1 MRGRTPVRCP
11 SHSFS
16 IPPPEYRGVGGKTRM
31 KHSRRILSLAM
42 ALLLVFALAPAE
54 GLIPVAH
61 AVTQEQID
69 NLKNASRELANES
82 SKLKLQLAELK
93 DQRSSAIQRKNL
105 LDQQIALTTQQIDN
119 TEKQISGFEA
129 MLAQT
134 AYELEENRKQEEAQY
149 AVFCERARVM
159 EEAGSSSYWAVLF
172 KADSFSDLLSRLSD
186 VQEVMNYDQGV
197 LDELRRLQES
207 IRAKQEEQEE
217 LMAQTEEAKTELE
230 THKADLDQQRTEAE
244 ALVAEIEENVDE
256 YQEQLDEL
264 NAEREQIQAEIVKKS
279 NELAQQMNMT
289 ATKGGYIWPETVSRR
304 ITSPMGGRNTGI
316 PGASTNH
323 KGVDIGGVGYTT
335 NVLATKAG
343 VVITSKL
350 SSSYG
355 NYVVISHGPGNTTL
369 YAHMSSRAVKE
380 GDTVTQGQIIG
391 VTGDTGI
398 SRGAHL
404 HYEIT
409 ENGSRVNPLDYLPNY
424 IKGW

>member
-1 MRGRTPVRCP
+1 
-11 SHSFS
+11 
-16 IPPPEYRGVGGKTRM
+16 M
-31 KHSRRILSLAM
+31 KHTRRILSLLM

-54 GLIPVAH
+54 TLVPVAH

-69 NLKNASRELANES
+69 NLKGAAKELANES

-93 DQRSSAIQRKNL
+93 DQRTSAIQRKNL
-105 LDQQIALTTQQIDN
+105 LDQQIDLTVQQIDN
-119 TEKQISGFEA
+119 TEKQISGFET

-149 AVFCERARVM
+149 AIFCERARVM
-159 EEAGSSSYWAVLF
+159 EEAGSSSYWEVLF

-197 LDELRRLQES
+197 LDQLRQLQED
-207 IRAKQEEQEE
+207 IRIKQAEQED
-217 LMAQTEEAKTELE
+217 LMAQSEEAKAALE
-230 THKADLDQQRTEAE
+230 AHKLELDQQYAEAE
-244 ALVAEIEENVDE
+244 ALVAEIQANVDE
-256 YQEQLDEL
+256 YQDQLDEL

-304 ITSPMGGRNTGI
+304 ITSPMGSRNTGI

-369 YAHMSSRAVKE
+369 YAHMSSRSVKE
-380 GDTVTQGQIIG
+380 GDTVTQGQVIG
-391 VTGDTGI
+391 VTGNTGI

-424 IKGW
+424 IKAW